1 MQTIKITTSQ
11 NIDIDY
17 QLAGLGDR
25 ILARLIDYA
34 VFVGLYLAVLIILG
48 VIGGFIDYYNG
59 SGKNVG
65 IYILIGA
72 WFLLCVLYDL
82 ISEIFFNGQS
92 IGKRAMNIKVISL
105 TGARPRV
112 GQYLLRW
119 MFRIIDFGIT
129 GGSAAI
135 IAVALTDKKQR
146 IGDIVA
152 DTTVVNLSPKS
163 SINELAMAPPS
174 AGYVPQFTQV
184 TLLTDSDIVL
194 IHEVI
199 KNYVVTRN
207 KMLVYKLAMKLRS
220 YLNVSYP
227 SEINDYQFLKIV
239 VDDYNCLAAKGES

>member
-17 QLAGLGDR
+17 QLASLGDR

-48 VIGGFIDYYNG
+48 VIGGFVNYYNG
-59 SGKNVG
+59 NGKNIG
-65 IYILIGA
+65 IYILLGA
-72 WFLLCVLYDL
+72 WFLLCLLYDL

-92 IGKRAMNIKVISL
+92 LGKRAMNIKVISL

-135 IAVALTDKKQR
+135 ITVALTDKKQR

-152 DTTVVNLSPKS
+152 DTAVVNLSPKS
-163 SINELAMAPPS
+163 SIKELALAPPP
-174 AGYVPQFTQV
+174 AGYVPRFTQV

-194 IHEVI
+194 IHDVI

-207 KMLVYKLAMKLRS
+207 KMVVYKLAMKLKA
-220 YLNVSYP
+220 YLNVSYS

-239 VDDYNCLAAKGES
+239 VDDYNSLAAKGEN